1 MKRAVKISL
10 SLAGGLC
17 VVGIALWLA
26 GFFMGGRAEVNRYY
40 ADRWNTFP
48 WQSLFGPIRV
58 NTEGVHIGG
67 ENGIHVDS
75 DGVSIG
81 GEHGIQVG
89 HHSESGHSGRK
100 QQLETGALTGVTSVE
115 VDVDCGDVW
124 VQEGD
129 EVSASLSWN
138 LNNYDLS
145 YHVEN
150 GVLKV
155 ESESWGIG
163 HIGTL
168 NINCKVIVTVPAGT
182 ALDELE
188 ISTDLGDVEVDADV
202 TVRKAE
208 LSTNLGDVVC
218 RNLQARE
225 LDAESDLGDITVAV
239 PAECKDLSYDLSTDL
254 GTVYFNGQSQKN
266 PTVKVSSDQKY
277 YVEAKTSLGNVK
289 LEYMG

>member
-1 MKRAVKISL
+1 MKRTVKISL

-17 VVGIALWLA
+17 AVGIVLWLA

-40 ADRWNTFP
+40 AERWNTFP
-48 WQSLFGPIRV
+48 WQGLFGPIRV
-58 NTEGVHIGG
+58 NTEGIHIGG

-75 DGVSIG
+75 SGVSIG

-89 HHSESGHSGRK
+89 HHSESDHSGRK

-129 EVSASLSWN
+129 QVSASLSWN
-138 LNNYDLS
+138 LSNYELN
-145 YHVEN
+145 YRVEN

-182 ALDELE
+182 ALDGLE
-188 ISTDLGDVEVDADV
+188 ISTDMGDVEVDAAIAV
-202 TVRKAE
+202 QKAE

-239 PAECKDLSYDLSTDL
+239 PAECKGLSYDLSTDL
-254 GTVYFNGQSQKN
+254 GEVYFNGQRQKSSVVV
-266 PTVKVSSDQKY
+266 VKSDQEY
-277 YVEAKTSLGNVK
+277 YVEAKTSLGNVN
-289 LEYMG
+289 LEYAG